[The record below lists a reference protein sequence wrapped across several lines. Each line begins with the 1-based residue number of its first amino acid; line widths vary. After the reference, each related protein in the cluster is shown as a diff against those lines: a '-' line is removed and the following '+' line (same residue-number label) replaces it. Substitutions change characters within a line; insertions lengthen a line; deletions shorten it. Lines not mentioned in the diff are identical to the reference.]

1 VRDVTG
7 DSRAVVSKLLTDVW
21 SNGNVDLLDD
31 LIDPGYRSHI
41 EETDPVRTS
50 HQTGPIIPRTEIAA
64 YRSGIPNLS
73 SDVTTVLAEG
83 DTVVAIWT
91 MSGDNT
97 ADASVEDGDEVIP
110 SSGRPI
116 ETTGVGTFIV
126 KDGKITEAA
135 YRWYPLGP
143 LTQLRF
149 FATGAVEIQLSDER
163 VSLRR

>member
-21 SNGNVDLLDD
+21 SNGNVELLED
-31 LIDPGYRSHI
+31 LIDRGYRSHI
-41 EETDPVRTS
+41 EETNPIRTS
-50 HQTGPIIPRTEIAA
+50 HQTGSIIPRTEIAA

-73 SDVTTVLAEG
+73 LDVTTVLAEG
-83 DTVVAIWT
+83 DMVVAIWT

-97 ADASVEDGDEVIP
+97 ADARLEDGDEVIP

>member
-1 VRDVTG
+1 MTG
-7 DSRAVVSKLLTDVW
+7 DSRAVVGKLLTEVW
-21 SNGNVDLLDD
+21 SNGNVEHLDD

-41 EETDPVRTS
+41 EETNPVRTS

-73 SDVTTVLAEG
+73 LAVTTVLAERE
-83 DTVVAIWT
+83 TVVAIWA

-116 ETTGVGTFIV
+116 EATGVGTFIV
-126 KDGKITEAA
+126 KDGKIAEAD

>member
-1 VRDVTG
+1 MTG

-21 SNGNVDLLDD
+21 SNGNAELLED

-41 EETDPVRTS
+41 DETNPVRTS
-50 HQTGPIIPRTEIAA
+50 HWTGPIIPRTEIAA

-73 SDVTTVLAEG
+73 LDVTTVLADA

-97 ADASVEDGDEVIP
+97 AEASVEDGDEVIP
-110 SSGRPI
+110 ASGRPI

-126 KDGKITEAA
+126 KDGKVTEAA